1 MIVLIIL
8 IGCALLPISL
18 HSTYYNISYN
28 LSLVRAQK
36 IVPSMSQDDAEN
48 EGFQRDAVDVTSERK
63 EETPM
68 GSMNS
73 VDCVDGSANVS
84 NSILPGSIVL
94 PSAITQGGR
103 PKEANVDPC
112 IVLTQSPSS
121 VVVKWIQER
130 GRSKIFD
137 KSEVRVIGKPIGG
150 DIVCTGDSK
159 VVQKR

>member
-1 MIVLIIL
+1 MNVSIIL

-18 HSTYYNISYN
+18 HNTYYNISYN

-48 EGFQRDAVDVTSERK
+48 EGFQRDAVDVTSEIK

-73 VDCVDGSANVS
+73 VDSVDGSANVS

-94 PSAITQGGR
+94 PRAITKGGR
-103 PKEANVDPC
+103 PEEASVDPC

-121 VVVKWIQER
+121 VVVKSIRAW
-130 GRSKIFD
+130 KT
-137 KSEVRVIGKPIGG
+137 K
-150 DIVCTGDSK
+150 DS
-159 VVQKR
+159 

>member
-1 MIVLIIL
+1 MIVSIIL

-18 HSTYYNISYN
+18 HNTYSNISYN

-48 EGFQRDAVDVTSERK
+48 EGFQRDTVDVTSERN

-73 VDCVDGSANVS
+73 VDSVDKKANVS

-94 PSAITQGGR
+94 PPAITKGGR
-103 PKEANVDPC
+103 PEEASVDPC

-121 VVVKWIQER
+121 VVVKSIRAW
-130 GRSKIFD
+130 KT
-137 KSEVRVIGKPIGG
+137 K
-150 DIVCTGDSK
+150 DS
-159 VVQKR
+159 

>member
-8 IGCALLPISL
+8 IGCALLSISL
-18 HSTYYNISYN
+18 HNTYYDISYN
-28 LSLVRAQK
+28 LALVVAKK
-36 IVPSMSQDDAEN
+36 IVQTTSQDDAEN

-68 GSMNS
+68 GSMDS
-73 VDCVDGSANVS
+73 VDSMDGQAKVS

-94 PSAITQGGR
+94 PPAITKGGR
-103 PKEANVDPC
+103 PEEASVDPC
-112 IVLTQSPSS
+112 IVLTQYPSS
-121 VVVKWIQER
+121 VVVKSIHGY
-130 GRSKIFD
+130 GRPKTLD
-137 KSEVRVIGKPIGG
+137 KSEVRFIGKSILD

>member
-18 HSTYYNISYN
+18 HNTYYNISYN

-36 IVPSMSQDDAEN
+36 IVQSMSQDDAEN

-68 GSMNS
+68 GYMDS
-73 VDCVDGSANVS
+73 VDYVDGSANVS
-84 NSILPGSIVL
+84 NSILPGSIAL
-94 PSAITQGGR
+94 PRAITKGGR
-103 PKEANVDPC
+103 PKEASVDPC

-121 VVVKWIQER
+121 VVVKSIRAW
-130 GRSKIFD
+130 KT
-137 KSEVRVIGKPIGG
+137 K
-150 DIVCTGDSK
+150 DS
-159 VVQKR
+159 

>member
-1 MIVLIIL
+1 MNVSIIL

-18 HSTYYNISYN
+18 HNTYYNISYTI
-28 LSLVRAQK
+28 SLVRAQK
-36 IVPSMSQDDAEN
+36 IVQTTSQDDAKN
-48 EGFQRDAVDVTSERK
+48 EGFQRDAVDVTSERN

-73 VDCVDGSANVS
+73 VDSVDGSANVS

-94 PSAITQGGR
+94 PRAITKGGR
-103 PKEANVDPC
+103 PEEASVDPC
-112 IVLTQSPSS
+112 IVLTQYPSS
-121 VVVKWIQER
+121 VVVKSIHGY
-130 GRSKIFD
+130 GRPKTLD
-137 KSEVRVIGKPIGG
+137 KSEVRFIGKSILD

>member
-1 MIVLIIL
+1 MNVSIIL

-18 HSTYYNISYN
+18 HNTYYNISYN

-73 VDCVDGSANVS
+73 VDSVDGSANVS

-159 VVQKR
+159 VVQKS